1 MKRITLGLA
10 AIVSAAVMCTSA
22 MAQQPVKIVNIGH
35 GYFSGPL
42 YVAVHEKLFEK
53 HGLEAE
59 VITVK
64 GGALAYTAVLSQE
77 AHFGILSYEHVLT
90 AAAQGKNLVSI
101 FNIADRPLN
110 NVVADNELYEANKD
124 KNLAERVAALK
135 GHRVG
140 TPSAGGSGE
149 KMLGVL
155 AREHG
160 LTLPGDVELA
170 YLGGDPAAYVGAF
183 RGDVVDAA
191 MPFEPAG
198 VLLEQEGLGNTLINI
213 MSGEVEAFRDLIFM
227 TVATHPD
234 RIEKDPELVRKIAA
248 VFSEA
253 QTILLDAERGKA
265 LMGQEFPKLTPE
277 ANEKAYET
285 VSQIWTKD
293 GRMTLEGAKK
303 VHNYLK
309 PAGDKEIVYEKT
321 FSNDF
326 LPNQ

>member
-1 MKRITLGLA
+1 MKSIRFALVAVL
-10 AIVSAAVMCTSA
+10 SAMVMCTA
-22 MAQQPVKIVNIGH
+22 AAAQEAVKIVNIGH

-42 YVAVHEKLFEK
+42 YVAVREGIFKK
-53 HGLEAE
+53 HGLDAE

-64 GGALAYTAVLSQE
+64 GGALAFQAVFTEE
-77 AHFGILSYEHVLT
+77 ADFGILSYEHVLT
-90 AAAQGKNLVSI
+90 AAAQGRNIVSI

-110 NVVADNELYEANKD
+110 NVVADNELLEANKD
-124 KNLAERVAALK
+124 KSLAERVRALK

-149 KMLGVL
+149 KMLRVL
-155 AREHG
+155 AREYG

-198 VLLEQEGLGNTLINI
+198 VLLEQEGLGGTLINI

-227 TVATHPD
+227 TVATYPGML
-234 RIEKDPELVRKIAA
+234 EKNPELVKKVVAA
-248 VFSEA
+248 FLEA
-253 QTILLDAERGKA
+253 QTVLLDPERGKA
-265 LMGQEFPKLTPE
+265 IMAAEFPKLTPE
-277 ANEKAYET
+277 ANDRAYET
-285 VSQIWTKD
+285 VRQIWTED

-303 VHNYLK
+303 VYDYLQ
-309 PAGDKEIVYEKT
+309 PEGTATIDYEAT
-321 FSNDF
+321 FTNAY
-326 LPNQ
+326 LPE